1 MLTKQQLHSW
11 ALVLS
16 MLVGPCLYA
25 ADCPLMSKDT
35 PQRIT
40 KYLSQ
45 RLVSG
50 QRTQPSIVSVSLLPN
65 SCYRKLTIKIPSVAR
80 QVIMYLSP
88 DERFLASTLYDLS
101 VDPSQE
107 VSRIAVEVEKL
118 LLQDEAAPGISNQ
131 NLRIIEFGDFEC
143 PYCKQFAGWYQAL
156 PNALRS
162 KTILIFKHLPL
173 DQHPWA
179 RTAALYA
186 ACTKVQSTA
195 AFSRLSSFYLE
206 SQDQITSENIGVKT
220 MSTLS
225 TENLD
230 FRVLTA
236 CVSNGEG
243 AKILDRHE
251 ALARQLNVTGT
262 PTVFINGK
270 RILTIHSGG
279 ELQSVLEHE
288 LQQLANAP
296 ELRRDHDTQP

>member
-1 MLTKQQLHSW
+1 MLTKQLHSW

-16 MLVGPCLYA
+16 MLLGPCLYA
-25 ADCPLMSKDT
+25 ADCPSMSKDT
-35 PQRIT
+35 PERIT
-40 KYLSQ
+40 NYLSQ

-50 QRTQPSIVSVSLLPN
+50 QRTQPSIVSISLLTN
-65 SCYRKLTIKIPSVAR
+65 SCYRKLTIEIPSAA
-80 QVIMYLSP
+80 QPVIMYLSP

-101 VDPSQE
+101 ADPSQE
-107 VSRIAVEVEKL
+107 VTRIAAEVEKL
-118 LLQDEAAPGISNQ
+118 LLQDEAASGISGEK
-131 NLRIIEFGDFEC
+131 LRIIEFGDFEC
-143 PYCKQFAGWYQAL
+143 PYCKQFAGWYQTL

-186 ACTKVQSTA
+186 ACTKLQSTA

-225 TENLD
+225 SANLD
-230 FRVLTA
+230 FRLLTA

-243 AKILDRHE
+243 AKILERHE
-251 ALARQLNVTGT
+251 ALARQLNITGT

-270 RILTIHSGG
+270 RILTIHSEG
-279 ELQSVLEHE
+279 ELRSVLERE
-288 LQQLANAP
+288 LQQITNTP
-296 ELRRDHDTQP
+296 ELQRTQEAQP